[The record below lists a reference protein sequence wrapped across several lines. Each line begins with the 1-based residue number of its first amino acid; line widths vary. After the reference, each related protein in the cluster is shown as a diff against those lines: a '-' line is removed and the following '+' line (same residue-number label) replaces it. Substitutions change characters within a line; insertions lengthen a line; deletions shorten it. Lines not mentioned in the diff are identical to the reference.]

1 MPSVGYCLSLL
12 ISFVICGLIVLLST
26 AALQQNREG
35 DITQAQRW
43 FRRLGG
49 KFDGRERILI
59 IDPQHGLTNQE
70 ISIARGNFFFKFTFI

>member
-26 AALQQNREG
+26 AALQQTRDRGDAATVG

-49 KFDGRERILI
+49 KFDGR
-59 IDPQHGLTNQE
+59 
-70 ISIARGNFFFKFTFI
+70 